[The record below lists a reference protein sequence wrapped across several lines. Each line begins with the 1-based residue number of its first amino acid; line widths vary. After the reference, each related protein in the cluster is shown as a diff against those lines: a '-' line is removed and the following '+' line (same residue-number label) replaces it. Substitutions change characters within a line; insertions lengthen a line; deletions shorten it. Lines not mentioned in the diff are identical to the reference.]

1 MAQGPQRRRAAP
13 KQRRR
18 SRLPAFGRSW
28 LPIALVALVLFA
40 IGLFFGIELAK
51 PPPPPDFAQRPAE
64 PPSPPPTTPTEA
76 VEPLEILRQPPPGG
90 GVPRVS
96 IVIDD
101 LGRSLEDLDRFAG
114 LEIPITY
121 SVLPFEIRTSEV
133 VERLRRRGVEL
144 MCHLPMEAKGDAD
157 PGPGALYRSMSRAEL
172 AAATRRALDAVPG
185 AAGVNNHMG
194 SGLAAERQALTAVL
208 SVVAERDLFYLDS
221 RTSADTLGYTLAR
234 RLGLP
239 AAERQVFLDTHRD
252 REFIRRQFAE
262 LLALAAERGG
272 AIGIGHPYPETLEI
286 LRAQVPAA
294 VAKGYRFVTAS
305 SLMNGSG

>member
-1 MAQGPQRRRAAP
+1 MAQRPQRRRP
-13 KQRRR
+13 GRRRR
-18 SRLPAFGRSW
+18 SRLPPFGRSW
-28 LPIALVALVLFA
+28 LPIALVAVVLFA
-40 IGLFFGIELAK
+40 VGLFFGIELAK
-51 PPPPPDFAQRPAE
+51 PPPPPDFARQPAE
-64 PPSPPPTTPTEA
+64 SAPPTSEIPPEEA
-76 VEPLEILRQPPPGG
+76 EPLLILRQPAPGG

-121 SVLPFEIRTSEV
+121 SVLPFEVRTPEV
-133 VERLRRRGVEL
+133 VARLRRRGVEL

-172 AAATRRALDAVPG
+172 ASATRRALDAVPG
-185 AAGVNNHMG
+185 AVGVNNHMG
-194 SGLAAERQALTAVL
+194 SGLAAEREALTAVL
-208 SVVAERDLFYLDS
+208 TVVAERDLFFLDS

-234 RLGLP
+234 RLGVP
-239 AAERQVFLDTHRD
+239 AAERQVFLDTSRD

-262 LLALAAERGG
+262 LLAVAEERGG

-286 LRAQVPAA
+286 LRDQVPGA
-294 VAKGYRFVTAS
+294 VARGYRFVTAS
-305 SLMNGSG
+305 ALMDGSG